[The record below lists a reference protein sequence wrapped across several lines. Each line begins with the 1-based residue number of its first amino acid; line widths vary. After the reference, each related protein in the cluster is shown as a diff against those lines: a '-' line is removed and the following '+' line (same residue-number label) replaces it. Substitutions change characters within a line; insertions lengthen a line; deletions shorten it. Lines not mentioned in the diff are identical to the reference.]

1 MEAVALLAFGA
12 FAILDWLAV
21 TWSVRSLEYVA
32 KPATLLALLVYAGYG
47 HPSPW
52 LVAALAFSL
61 LGDVFLML
69 PADLFL
75 AGLGAFLVAHLAYV
89 GAFAGPVVPRLVWL
103 AVVVG
108 VLAPVA
114 ARILRAVPDRAL
126 RAPVAVYS
134 LAISLMVASA
144 VASASTVAITGAVL
158 FLVSDMLIAWNRF
171 VQPRPWAPLAIIVTY
186 HLGQLG
192 LATALRG

>member
-1 MEAVALLAFGA
+1 MAAVALVAFGV
-12 FAILDWLAV
+12 FAVLDWLAV
-21 TWSVRSLEYVA
+21 SRGIRPLEYVA
-32 KPATLLALLVYAGYG
+32 KPATLLALLVYAASG

-75 AGLGAFLVAHLAYV
+75 AGLGAFLVAHLAYI
-89 GAFAGPVVPRLVWL
+89 GAFAAPVVPRLVWL
-103 AVVVG
+103 AVMIG
-108 VLAPVA
+108 VLSPVA
-114 ARILRAVPDRAL
+114 VRILRAVPDRGL
-126 RAPVAVYS
+126 RAPVALYS
-134 LAISLMVASA
+134 LAIALMVASA
-144 VASASTVAITGAVL
+144 VASASSVAIAGAVL

-171 VQPRPWAPLAIIVTY
+171 VSPKSWAPLAIIVTY

>member
-1 MEAVALLAFGA
+1 MEAVALLAFGI
-12 FAILDWLAV
+12 FAVLDWLAV
-21 TWSVRSLEYVA
+21 SRRLRSLEYVA
-32 KPATLLALLVYAGYG
+32 KPATLLALLVYAGSG

-75 AGLGAFLVAHLAYV
+75 AGLGAFLVAHLAYI
-89 GAFAGPVVPRLVWL
+89 GAFVGPVAPRLVWL
-103 AVVVG
+103 AVVIG

-114 ARILRAVPDRAL
+114 ARILHAVPDRAL

-144 VASASTVAITGAVL
+144 VASASTVAIAGAML

>member
-1 MEAVALLAFGA
+1 MEAVALLAFGI
-12 FAILDWLAV
+12 FALLDWLAV
-21 TWSVRSLEYVA
+21 SRRLRSLEYVA
-32 KPATLLALLVYAGYG
+32 KPATLLALLVYAGSG

-75 AGLGAFLVAHLAYV
+75 AGLGAFLVAHLAYIGTFV
-89 GAFAGPVVPRLVWL
+89 GPVAPRLVWL
-103 AVVVG
+103 AVVIG

-114 ARILRAVPDRAL
+114 ARILHAVPDRAL

-144 VASASTVAITGAVL
+144 VASASTVAIAGAML